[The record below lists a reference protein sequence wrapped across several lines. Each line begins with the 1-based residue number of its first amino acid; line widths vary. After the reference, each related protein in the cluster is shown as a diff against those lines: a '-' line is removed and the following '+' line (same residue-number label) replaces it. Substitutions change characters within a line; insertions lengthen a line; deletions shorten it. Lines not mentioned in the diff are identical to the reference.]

1 MLWALTQNNS
11 RNYVT
16 NPRLLGRFFVRLVH
30 NSRQIFLLC
39 SQRGTARQPGV
50 RGRGEGG
57 GNWEKNA
64 PKNAVNFL
72 CVLSNKKELEVPAI
86 GHRWRGAP
94 LAPSLV
100 NSEHQLS

>member
-1 MLWALTQNNS
+1 MS
-11 RNYVT
+11 RIQGCWEDSSSDWCIILDKYSSFV
-16 NPRLLGRFFVRLVH
+16 PSGGQPDSQESGGGGR
-30 NSRQIFLLC
+30 
-39 SQRGTARQPGV
+39 
-50 RGRGEGG
+50 G